1 MSSHFGTKHIPSL
14 TPSSSST
21 SYKNTIPNKVLV
33 HPPPLS
39 EEDLESS
46 GISEEEG
53 IIQVV
58 IGPEDKE
65 EEEELKLL
73 RSIKRFEPFIKEQDK
88 GFQLEHLLGL
98 KQSKLLTVKENNV
111 SIPPSVELF
120 FDLQAHIRE
129 NMIRLNN
136 EQRILL
142 RRIVYVDELSSTSAQ
157 IVSTAFNQAKI
168 ASERFS
174 EVTLL
179 KEQATKTQAFA
190 INIFKSLTALEKYLD
205 PEDRIEASD
214 KWPELKELRNRA
226 SKSTPTPF
234 DRITKPTTTNDLTIV
249 GSSTLPLLERVIING
264 EPAFASSR
272 NEDTIEV
279 DTENDPNAA
288 STSTS
293 SLALSRLKSIS
304 SRSLQH
310 TAQDT

>member
-1 MSSHFGTKHIPSL
+1 
-14 TPSSSST
+14 
-21 SYKNTIPNKVLV
+21 
-33 HPPPLS
+33 
-39 EEDLESS
+39 
-46 GISEEEG
+46 
-53 IIQVV
+53 
-58 IGPEDKE
+58 
-65 EEEELKLL
+65 
-73 RSIKRFEPFIKEQDK
+73 
-88 GFQLEHLLGL
+88 
-98 KQSKLLTVKENNV
+98 
-111 SIPPSVELF
+111 
-120 FDLQAHIRE
+120 
-129 NMIRLNN
+129 MIRLNN